1 MYLHCPYAEAMK
13 KIFPLFFILT
23 LSAQAQVSSYEY
35 LYFCDKL
42 IVNTH
47 NSVPHLHRFYA
58 DLQEFKKN
66 SSFPFRYFD
75 SYNSIQQ
82 PDENA
87 YSKIKN
93 GPVSLFKTT
102 ANELWKL
109 YNQCYAKNGEIVA
122 YIRLQDYKTDLEKG
136 FSLLREMQ
144 QLQIAMG
151 KTRDQLASKIANDA
165 KAMPITTNFIKP
177 YQLLMKVILHEEELI
192 RKLSQN
198 FNEETFVGFE
208 QDEILKSLLETD
220 DLLKNLNPASF
231 GITDYGYLKACVEGL
246 QLMQKSKQHA
256 LDNFT
261 NASTF
266 DGQHANQ
273 LYNSLA
279 KNFNFDV
286 LHFYANFCAQARLN
300 YYPVALLEYDF
311 DAPPK
316 PWPLTHI
323 NYSLPLL
330 DSLAITK
337 QPIAL
342 PVAGFTQLNAIVDY
356 IDECVGS
363 MENLF
368 KALRSEGSTWNSL
381 RESKM
386 PYKNP
391 ILKFDKFRIPISA
404 HGLILKESKY
414 LPAPYRSGLINRV
427 NDMQNIM
434 LALQD
439 NLMELSQYMSSG
451 SFRGKNIDYIDTK
464 LKTIET
470 LYTELDV
477 RKEKLFMET
486 RKAYN
491 SYPLQKTNAWTV
503 TSSALLK
510 ATDDSRKILK
520 QIDLRVYEQNQSP
533 ISTSTIHENQRDL
546 IVNQLK
552 YMKGIVRN
560 GTGLCPYIPYEY
572 IPDYLKTLE
581 EKVTEF
587 PTEVEDK
594 NKTYIDYLY
603 MHNIIVNQYN
613 KFAELGLGG
622 NEFSTNDPM
631 RPVYILS
638 YIQQPPKY
646 HHEIPKPEEKKE
658 EPKEISKEPEP
669 ILETPTEI
677 ISFEGYAFNNLVLLL
692 DVSASMNRPE
702 RLPLLKKSFQQL
714 IRLMRKED
722 EVSIVIYS
730 GKATLHLSPISAS
743 DTTKIMQS
751 IQTLRSEGNT
761 NITDGL
767 ALAYK
772 TANKNFIKDGNN
784 KIIMATDGEF
794 KTTEPLYKLAEKNAS
809 KITLSVFDFSQLA
822 APLQP
827 LQSLAEKGNGNYVKV
842 TAGNSLGVLAKE
854 AQKERQ

>member
-1 MYLHCPYAEAMK
+1 MK
-13 KIFPLFFILT
+13 KILPLLFFLS
-23 LSAQAQVSSYEY
+23 LSAQAQVSNYDY

-42 IVNTH
+42 MVNVH
-47 NSVPHLHRFYA
+47 NSVPHLHQFYA
-58 DLQEFKKN
+58 DLREFKKK
-66 SSFPFRYFD
+66 SSFTFRYFD

-87 YSKIKN
+87 YNKIKGGSN
-93 GPVSLFKTT
+93 SLFKTT

-151 KTRDQLASKIANDA
+151 KTRDQMASKIANDA
-165 KAMPITTNFIKP
+165 KAMPATTNFIKP
-177 YQLLMKVILHEEELI
+177 YQLLMKAILHEEELI
-192 RKLSQN
+192 RKLSRN

-208 QDEILKSLLETD
+208 QDEILKTFLETD
-220 DLLKNLNPASF
+220 DLLKNLNPTSF
-231 GITDYGYLKACVEGL
+231 NIGDRIYLKSCVEGL
-246 QLMQKSKQHA
+246 QLMQQTKQNA

-266 DGQHANQ
+266 DGEHANQ
-273 LYNSLA
+273 LYHSLQ
-279 KNFNFDV
+279 NYLNNDV

-330 DSLAITK
+330 DSLTITK
-337 QPIAL
+337 QSAAL
-342 PVAGFTQLNAIVDY
+342 PVAGFTQLNAIVNY

-381 RESKM
+381 REGKM

-391 ILKFDKFRIPISA
+391 VLKFDKFRIPISK

-414 LPAPYRSGLINRV
+414 LPAPYRSGLVNRV
-427 NDMQNIM
+427 NDLQNIM

-439 NLMELSQYMSSG
+439 NLMEFSQYMNSG
-451 SFRGKNIDYIDTK
+451 AFRGKNIDFIDTK

-533 ISTSTIHENQRDL
+533 ISISAIHEDQRDL
-546 IVNQLK
+546 IINQLK
-552 YMKGIVRN
+552 YMKGIVRIGKN
-560 GTGLCPYIPYEY
+560 NGLCPYNPYEY

-594 NKTYIDYLY
+594 NKTYGDFLY

-613 KFAELGLGG
+613 KFAELGFGG
-622 NEFSTNDPM
+622 NEFSANDPM

-646 HHEIPKPEEKKE
+646 HHEIPKPEVKKE
-658 EPKEISKEPEP
+658 EPPKELPKEPEP
-669 ILETPTEI
+669 IVETPTEI

-730 GKATLHLSPISAS
+730 GKATLHLSPLSAS
-743 DTTKIMQS
+743 DTTKITQS

-772 TANKNFIKDGNN
+772 TANKNFIEGGNN
-784 KIIMATDGEF
+784 KIIMSTDGEF

-809 KITLSVFDFSQLA
+809 KVTLSVFDFSQLV
-822 APLQP
+822 APLSP

-842 TAGNSLGVLAKE
+842 TAENSLEVLAQE
-854 AQKERQ
+854 ARKERR

>member
-1 MYLHCPYAEAMK
+1 MK
-13 KIFPLFFILT
+13 KILPLLFIIT
-23 LSAQAQVSSYEY
+23 VSAQAQVSNYDY

-42 IVNTH
+42 MVNVH
-47 NSVPHLHRFYA
+47 NSVPHLHQFYA
-58 DLQEFKKN
+58 DLREFKKK
-66 SSFPFRYFD
+66 SSFTFRYFD
-75 SYNSIQQ
+75 SYNAIQQ

-87 YSKIKN
+87 YNKIKGGSN
-93 GPVSLFKTT
+93 SLFKTT

-109 YNQCYAKNGEIVA
+109 YNQTYAKNGEIVA

-151 KTRDQLASKIANDA
+151 KTRDQMASKIANDA
-165 KAMPITTNFIKP
+165 KAMPATTNFIKP
-177 YQLLMKVILHEEELI
+177 YQLLMKAILHEEELM
-192 RKLSQN
+192 RKLSRN

-208 QDEILKSLLETD
+208 QDEILKSFLETD
-220 DLLKNLNPASF
+220 DLLKNLNPTSF
-231 GITDYGYLKACVEGL
+231 NIADRGYLKACVESL
-246 QLMQKSKQHA
+246 QLMQKSKGYA

-273 LYNSLA
+273 LYNSLQSYFT
-279 KNFNFDV
+279 NEV
-286 LHFYANFCAQARLN
+286 LHFYANFCAQASLN
-300 YYPVALLEYDF
+300 YYPIALLEYDF
-311 DAPPK
+311 DTPPK
-316 PWPLTHI
+316 PWALTHL
-323 NYSLPLL
+323 NYSLPQL
-330 DSLAITK
+330 DSLTISK
-337 QPIAL
+337 QPAAL
-342 PVAGFTQLNAIVDY
+342 PVAGFTQLNTIVNY
-356 IDECVGS
+356 IDDCVGS

-368 KALRSEGSTWNSL
+368 KALRSERSTWNNL
-381 RESKM
+381 KEGKM

-391 ILKFDKFRIPISA
+391 VLKFDHFRIPVST
-404 HGLILKESKY
+404 HGFILKESKH
-414 LPAPYRSGLINRV
+414 LPAPYRSGLVNRV
-427 NDMQNIM
+427 NDLQNVM

-439 NLMELSQYMSSG
+439 NLIELSQYMSSG
-451 SFRGKNIDYIDTK
+451 AFRGKNIDYIDTK
-464 LKTIET
+464 LKTIEM
-470 LYTELDV
+470 LYTELDA

-486 RKAYN
+486 RKVYA
-491 SYPLQKTNAWTV
+491 SYPSQKTNAWTV
-503 TSSALLK
+503 TSSVLLK

-520 QIDLRVYEQNQSP
+520 QIDQRVYEQNQSP
-533 ISTSTIHENQRDL
+533 ISTAAIHEDQRDL
-546 IVNQLK
+546 ITNQLK

-560 GTGLCPYIPYEY
+560 GTGLCPYIPYDY

-581 EKVTEF
+581 EKVVAYL
-587 PTEVEDK
+587 TEVENK
-594 NKTYIDYLY
+594 NKTYGDFLY

-622 NEFSTNDPM
+622 NEYSTNDPM
-631 RPVYILS
+631 RPMYILS

-646 HHEIPKPEEKKE
+646 HYEIPKPEIKKE
-658 EPKEISKEPEP
+658 ELPKEPEP
-669 ILETPTEI
+669 TEETPIET
-677 ISFEGYAFNNLVLLL
+677 ISFEGFAFNNLVLLL

-702 RLPLLKKSFQQL
+702 RLPLLKKSFRQL

-743 DTTKIMQS
+743 DTTKIMMS

-772 TANKNFIKDGNN
+772 TANKNFIEGGNN

-842 TAGNSLGVLAKE
+842 TSENSLAVLAKE
-854 AQKERQ
+854 ARKERE

>member
-1 MYLHCPYAEAMK
+1 MK
-13 KIFPLFFILT
+13 KILPLFFILT
-23 LSAQAQVSSYEY
+23 LSAQAQVSNYDY

-42 IVNTH
+42 MVNTH
-47 NSVPHLHRFYA
+47 NSVPHLHQFYA
-58 DLQEFKKN
+58 DLQEFKKK
-66 SSFPFRYFD
+66 SSFTFRYFD

-87 YSKIKN
+87 YNKIKGGSN
-93 GPVSLFKTT
+93 PLFKTT
-102 ANELWKL
+102 ASELWKL

-136 FSLLREMQ
+136 FSLLSEMQ

-151 KTRDQLASKIANDA
+151 KARDQLASKIANDA
-165 KAMPITTNFIKP
+165 KAMPASNNFIKP

-208 QDEILKSLLETD
+208 QDEILKSFLETD
-220 DLLKNLNPASF
+220 DLLKNVNPASF
-231 GITDYGYLKACVEGL
+231 TIPDRGYLKACVESL
-246 QLMQKSKQHA
+246 QLMQKSKQYA
-256 LDNFT
+256 LDDFT

-266 DGQHANQ
+266 DGEHANQ
-273 LYNSLA
+273 LYNSLQRY
-279 KNFNFDV
+279 FTGEV
-286 LHFYANFCAQARLN
+286 LDFYANFCAQASLN

-311 DAPPK
+311 GAPPK
-316 PWPLTHI
+316 PWPLTHT

-330 DSLAITK
+330 DSLTITK
-337 QPIAL
+337 QPAAL
-342 PVAGFTQLNAIVDY
+342 PVTGFTQLNAIVNY

-368 KALRSEGSTWNSL
+368 KALRSEGNWSSL
-381 RESKM
+381 REGKM

-391 ILKFDKFRIPISA
+391 VLKFDKFRIPISK
-404 HGLILKESKY
+404 HGLIVKESKY
-414 LPAPYRSGLINRV
+414 LPAPYRSGLVNRV
-427 NDMQNIM
+427 NDLQNIM

-451 SFRGKNIDYIDTK
+451 TFRGKNIDYIDTK

-486 RKAYN
+486 RKAYS

-503 TSSALLK
+503 TSSVLLK

-520 QIDLRVYEQNQSP
+520 QMDLRVYEQNQSP
-533 ISTSTIHENQRDL
+533 LSTSAIHEDQRDL

-581 EKVTEF
+581 EKVTDF
-587 PTEVEDK
+587 PAEVENK
-594 NKTYIDYLY
+594 NKTYGDYLY

-631 RPVYILS
+631 RPVYLLS

-646 HHEIPKPEEKKE
+646 HHEIPKPEVKKE
-658 EPKEISKEPEP
+658 EPPNEIPREPEP
-669 ILETPTEI
+669 IVETPTEI

-761 NITDGL
+761 NIADGL

-772 TANKNFIKDGNN
+772 TANKNFIEGGNN

-794 KTTEPLYKLAEKNAS
+794 KTTEPLYKLAEKNAP
-809 KITLSVFDFSQLA
+809 KITLSVFDFSQLT

-842 TAGNSLGVLAKE
+842 TAENSLEVLAKE